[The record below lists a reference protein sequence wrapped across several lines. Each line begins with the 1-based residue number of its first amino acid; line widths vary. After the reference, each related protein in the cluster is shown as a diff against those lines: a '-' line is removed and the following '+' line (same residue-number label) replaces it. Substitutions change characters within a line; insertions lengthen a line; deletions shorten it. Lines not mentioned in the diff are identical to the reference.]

1 MATKNR
7 NTSQETQ
14 PQQGF
19 NEISQ
24 VKKPSHTPLTRICP
38 TGEGLVASESQRP
51 AVASKTTKIL
61 PANPLGIALIGW
73 RSTDRKI
80 GGQAPT
86 QELTME

>member
-24 VKKPSHTPLTRICP
+24 VKKPSHTPLTRIIK
-38 TGEGLVASESQRP
+38 TSEARITDASERA
-51 AVASKTTKIL
+51 AVAAKTTNTL
-61 PANPLGIALIGW
+61 RSNPLDIALIGS
-73 RSTDRKI
+73 RPTHCEI

-86 QELTME
+86 